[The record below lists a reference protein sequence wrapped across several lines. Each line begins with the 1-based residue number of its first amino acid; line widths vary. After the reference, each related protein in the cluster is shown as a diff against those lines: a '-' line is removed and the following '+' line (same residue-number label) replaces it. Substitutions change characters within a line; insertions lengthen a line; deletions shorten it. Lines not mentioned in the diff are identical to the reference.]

1 MKAQFLNHALI
12 IVQTEE
18 NKVVQDQAA
27 QIAALSAQVKQLDA
41 LSQDSVYAD
50 PVRKVQEQ
58 LYQ

>member
-41 LSQDSVYAD
+41 LS
-50 PVRKVQEQ
+50 
-58 LYQ
+58 